1 MPSEETDAALRRS
14 KKDAIFDDMPA
25 KAEWQAKS
33 VDDQVRK
40 VKVAEPRRVRDG
52 EEEAIFEEEAATE
65 VVTNVTEVPE
75 AHKKHMADSEKEKG
89 NEAFYSKD
97 FSEAEAYY
105 SRSLQ
110 YQADDASAWANR
122 ALVRL
127 KLSNF
132 QGALEDCEH
141 ALALNGSHVKAL
153 HRKGKALYELQ
164 RFADAAGTF
173 RSEVLELRP
182 LIICLFRA
190 CLAQVSQ
197 SLQFR
202 VLLRAFRCFIPT
214 AWLDSQ
220 EASSSPQPIIS
231 GSELH
236 ADLALNVNVLDV
248 QNGVGVL
255 IGWRFNGAGHGNDET
270 VPEGFVRIR
279 FAAYELRQN
288 PCLNVAARQVTFVPK
303 EDVVLKEQRI
313 GVRVRRGPDWKWG
326 NQDGG
331 AGNWGTTVVDSDPD
345 MPLRWIKV
353 QWDHGEKKSYRV
365 GAEGKYDL
373 IFAVEDGDVVEETEP
388 ELDQGHDEEWLSPD
402 QAMEYE
408 CPVCKCVC
416 RAAVFHD
423 ACTKLFCELCW
434 NKVYGQK
441 EECPVCRQSGEIQ
454 PSNRDRVKIMNL
466 KIKCPNGCCATFP
479 LVDKR
484 SHLRICPH
492 RKVRC
497 QDCGGAIGLH
507 LMPQHQIECEAK
519 SLICKIC
526 GERVLAKQMHTH
538 LEANAGMHI
547 SALLDKISEMEANSQ
562 KQTQALQERIE
573 KLEEEV
579 QELRAG
585 RDMNPLT
592 APEVLDFT

>member
-1 MPSEETDAALRRS
+1 MLSLWNYRNACAAALQINAREIS
-14 KKDAIFDDMPA
+14 SCDFA
-25 KAEWQAKS
+25 
-33 VDDQVRK
+33 
-40 VKVAEPRRVRDG
+40 
-52 EEEAIFEEEAATE
+52 AATE
-65 VVTNVTEVPE
+65 VVTNVSEVPE

-97 FSEAEAYY
+97 FTEAEAYY
-105 SRSLQ
+105 TRSLQ
-110 YQADDASAWANR
+110 YQADDASAWTNR

-127 KLSNF
+127 KLGNP

-141 ALALNGSHVKAL
+141 ALALNGSHIKAL

-164 RFADAAGTF
+164 RFADAA
-173 RSEVLELRP
+173 
-182 LIICLFRA
+182 
-190 CLAQVSQ
+190 
-197 SLQFR
+197 
-202 VLLRAFRCFIPT
+202 
-214 AWLDSQ
+214 
-220 EASSSPQPIIS
+220 S
-231 GSELH
+231 GEPH
-236 ADLALNVNVLDV
+236 PDLALNLNVVDV

-255 IGWRFNGAGHGNDET
+255 IGWRFNGTGHGNDET

-279 FAAYELRQN
+279 FAAHEMRQN
-288 PCLNVAARQVTFVPK
+288 PCLNVAARYVTFVPK

-373 IFAVEDGDVVEETEP
+373 IFAVEDGDVVEDAEP
-388 ELDQGHDEEWLSPD
+388 EVDQGHDEEWLSPD
-402 QAMEYE
+402 HAQEYE

-416 RAAVFHD
+416 RAAVFHE

-434 NKVYGQK
+434 HKVFGQR
-441 EECPVCRQSGEIQ
+441 EECPVCRQGGDVE

-466 KIKCPNGCCATFP
+466 KIKCPNGCQATFP

-484 SHLRICPH
+484 SHLRICPR

-497 QDCGGAIGLH
+497 HDCGKAISLDS
-507 LMPQHQIECEAK
+507 MPQHQIECEAK
-519 SLICKIC
+519 SLLCKIC
-526 GERVLAKQMHTH
+526 GERVLAKQINTH
-538 LEANAGMHI
+538 LEANAGKHI
-547 SALLDKISEMEANSQ
+547 SALLDKISEMESSSQ
-562 KQTQALQERIE
+562 KQTQALQARIE
-573 KLEEEV
+573 RLEEEV
-579 QELRAG
+579 LELKAG
-585 RDMNPLT
+585 ALEVNPLT